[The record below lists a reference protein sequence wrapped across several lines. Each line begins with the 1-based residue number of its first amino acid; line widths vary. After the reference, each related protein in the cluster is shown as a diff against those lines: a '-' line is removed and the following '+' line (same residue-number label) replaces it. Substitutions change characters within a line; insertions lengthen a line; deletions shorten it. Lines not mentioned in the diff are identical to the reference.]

1 MASREAGEATA
12 AGCRAGDYVK
22 GYVCDG
28 DPWLCPRCS
37 DVWRASYAT
46 SGTRGQSPPH
56 PKPCCGWSS
65 TPRCHVFSDL
75 GVPR

>member
-12 AGCRAGDYVK
+12 AGCRAEDYVK

-56 PKPCCGWSS
+56 PKPRSS
-65 TPRCHVFSDL
+65 
-75 GVPR
+75 